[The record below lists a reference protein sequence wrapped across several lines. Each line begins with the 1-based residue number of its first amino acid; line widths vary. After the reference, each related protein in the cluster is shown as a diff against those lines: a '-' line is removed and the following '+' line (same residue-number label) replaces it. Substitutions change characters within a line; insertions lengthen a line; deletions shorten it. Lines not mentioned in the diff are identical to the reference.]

1 MNQNA
6 TRRFFWA
13 MLFTSFCTVIPK
25 ILTSDNSC
33 PCSLSSEC
41 PDDSQLLHESS
52 QVLILPCESERLIR
66 CCSLIPRPIE
76 SGVEFSYNVD
86 QEEKFV
92 TEKGTTEHSTEA
104 STQIT
109 GSEMSDVTYEST
121 DKSWEEYSTVK
132 WLSTDFPTEESTSDV
147 TVLPLTTE
155 VPTDISTMDMN
166 DLGDK
171 NDEPATTTE
180 NITTFVGA
188 SKEQRVPPE
197 WQERLY
203 SNSKQILRSQSAQ
216 SRILNKDLTSE
227 SSTIRSPYPEHR
239 QLEKKGT
246 SEVLS
251 NAQEQDLI
259 EQVMNFESTKIAS
272 EASHQVELVASEF
285 KERKEKSVP
294 GRYKLLFPRRA
305 VLGKDYRAKVNVR
318 FLSVPKSV
326 SEKNQQLFQA
336 ENMISDT
343 LYTR

>member
-227 SSTIRSPYPEHR
+227 SSTIRSPYPE
-239 QLEKKGT
+239 
-246 SEVLS
+246 
-251 NAQEQDLI
+251 
-259 EQVMNFESTKIAS
+259 
-272 EASHQVELVASEF
+272 
-285 KERKEKSVP
+285 
-294 GRYKLLFPRRA
+294 
-305 VLGKDYRAKVNVR
+305 
-318 FLSVPKSV
+318 
-326 SEKNQQLFQA
+326 
-336 ENMISDT
+336 
-343 LYTR
+343 